1 MAELPRDKKP
11 PPSLKPANPPSAAKP
26 AVPPVGVKA
35 GQAHVGL
42 PSLGEQST
50 EGLPLVMVDLGS
62 SSLPKLSEEQTL
74 ILPAKLAGPRP
85 DKPLRQM
92 GAAPVLPAKPGAPP
106 VDLGEAT
113 LILEREDKRKQSVP
127 AAAQAR
133 PTAAVKATASPRI
146 PIPAAATIPAPIPAP
161 GIAAMKAPIPAPPL
175 AASSAVIVAPN
186 LAPHPVP
193 ALPSI
198 PAPAPAAKMLPAVKA
213 PPAASTQ
220 PAPVE
225 TAALTKP
232 TVHPEKPSLEP
243 RKIVLPQPPSK
254 SPPKVPAGVVAPPQ
268 PPSKKPTQQ
277 RIRELIHRF
286 DVPALLDA
294 LRNLGYRDEQIEFMS
309 NPVLS
314 HQAALLEDIEF
325 LEDPP
330 RVLILTNLGLLSGQG
345 PIPSY
350 FYQLLSEQRDT
361 SMTEFLWFF
370 DNALLRQRF
379 SGLFPERDTV
389 IVPDWGEVK
398 RLQLALLQLGAP
410 VGMHWLFR
418 QVYPE
423 LPISVQRSVQK
434 RRVRTEG
441 VLMGAAE
448 LGSGCAFGGFT
459 QVPVGG
465 IDVRLLCEEWNTP
478 TGKPWAHEAEQRLKR
493 LVMPA
498 LESGDLFLTVTLVFL
513 DRQSFAKLAPQ
524 HFLGYEPIAVP
535 PSDDLPPPV
544 QQVILFQ
551 GEVGHNPH

>member
-1 MAELPRDKKP
+1 MAEPPRDKKP
-11 PPSLKPANPPSAAKP
+11 PPNLKPAPPPSAAKP
-26 AVPPVGVKA
+26 PVPPVGVKA
-35 GQAHVGL
+35 GQTQAEL
-42 PSLGEQST
+42 PSLAELST
-50 EGLPLVMVDLGS
+50 EALPLVMVDLGPS
-62 SSLPKLSEEQTL
+62 SGPKLHEERTQ
-74 ILPAKLAGPRP
+74 ILPAKQAGPRP
-85 DKPLRQM
+85 DKVFRQM
-92 GAAPVLPAKPGAPP
+92 GAAPVLPAKPAAPP

-113 LILEREDKRKQSVP
+113 LILQRDDKPKHSAPVATP
-127 AAAQAR
+127 AR
-133 PTAAVKATASPRI
+133 PTTAVKATASPRI
-146 PIPAAATIPAPIPAP
+146 PNATAATIPAPVPAP
-161 GIAAMKAPIPAPPL
+161 GAAAMKAPIPGVPPTAGL
-175 AASSAVIVAPN
+175 AATAAPN
-186 LAPHPVP
+186 VTPNPVP
-193 ALPSI
+193 ALPAV
-198 PAPAPAAKMLPAVKA
+198 PAPPPAAKTLPSVKTSA
-213 PPAASTQ
+213 AAGSQPAA
-220 PAPVE
+220 VD
-225 TAALTKP
+225 TAALAKCTEPPQQLSAETRKP
-232 TVHPEKPSLEP
+232 
-243 RKIVLPQPPSK
+243 VLPQPPAK
-254 SPPKVPAGVVAPPQ
+254 SPPKVPAVVVAAPQLPP
-268 PPSKKPTQQ
+268 KKPIQQ

-294 LRNLGYRDEQIEFMS
+294 LHSMGYQDEQIEFMS

-379 SGLFPERDTV
+379 SGLFPERDTA

-398 RLQLALLQLGAP
+398 RLQLALLQLSAP

-441 VLMGAAE
+441 VRMGEAE

-465 IDVRLLCEEWNTP
+465 IDVRLLCEEWTTP
-478 TGKPWAHEAEQRLKR
+478 TGKPWAHEADQRLRR

-524 HFLGYEPIAVP
+524 HFLGYEPIAAP
-535 PSDDLPPPV
+535 PSEDLTAPV
-544 QQVILFQ
+544 QQVLLFQ

>member
-1 MAELPRDKKP
+1 MAEPPRDKKP
-11 PPSLKPANPPSAAKP
+11 PPNLKPALPPSAAKP
-26 AVPPVGVKA
+26 PVPPVGVKA
-35 GQAHVGL
+35 AQAQGL
-42 PSLGEQST
+42 PSLAELSA
-50 EGLPLVMVDLGS
+50 EALPLVMIDLGPS
-62 SSLPKLSEEQTL
+62 SGPKLHEEQTL

-85 DKPLRQM
+85 EKALRQM
-92 GAAPVLPAKPGAPP
+92 GAAPVLPTKSAAPP

-113 LILEREDKRKQSVP
+113 LILQRDDKPKQSAPP
-127 AAAQAR
+127 ATSAR

-146 PIPAAATIPAPIPAP
+146 PNAAAATIPAPVPAP
-161 GIAAMKAPIPAPPL
+161 GAAAMKAPILGAPPT
-175 AASSAVIVAPN
+175 AGSTATAVPN
-186 LAPHPVP
+186 VTPHPVP
-193 ALPSI
+193 ALPAV
-198 PAPAPAAKMLPAVKA
+198 PAPVPAAKTLQPAK
-213 PPAASTQ
+213 PSAAVGAQ
-220 PAPVE
+220 PAPVD
-225 TAALTKP
+225 TAAITKFTAP
-232 TVHPEKPSLEP
+232 PQLLSVETRKP
-243 RKIVLPQPPSK
+243 VLPQPPAK
-254 SPPKVPAGVVAPPQ
+254 GPPKVSAVVAASPQ
-268 PPSKKPTQQ
+268 PPPKKPIQQ

-294 LRNLGYRDEQIEFMS
+294 LHSMGYQDDQIEFMS

-379 SGLFPERDTV
+379 GGLFPERDTA

-441 VLMGAAE
+441 VRMGEAE

-478 TGKPWAHEAEQRLKR
+478 TGKPWAHEAEQRLRR

-524 HFLGYEPIAVP
+524 HFLGYEPIAAP
-535 PSDDLPPPV
+535 PSEDLTAPV
-544 QQVILFQ
+544 QQVLLFQ